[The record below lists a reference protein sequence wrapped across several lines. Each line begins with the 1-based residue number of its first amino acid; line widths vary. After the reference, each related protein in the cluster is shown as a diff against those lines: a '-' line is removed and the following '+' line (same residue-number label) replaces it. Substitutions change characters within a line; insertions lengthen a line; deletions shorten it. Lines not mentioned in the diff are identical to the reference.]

1 MHSQED
7 HLSEFLEIEQE
18 RDYYQEQYEKVK
30 KELDKKPK
38 VIRTI
43 KHKKHPIIMNP
54 SYGINF
60 DAYKPVSYT
69 HLTLPTKR
77 IV

>member
-30 KELDKKPK
+30 KELDK
-38 VIRTI
+38 VTEELAR
-43 KHKKHPIIMNP
+43 
-54 SYGINF
+54 INQTYF
-60 DAYKPVSYT
+60 KDGHY
-69 HLTLPTKR
+69 
-77 IV
+77 